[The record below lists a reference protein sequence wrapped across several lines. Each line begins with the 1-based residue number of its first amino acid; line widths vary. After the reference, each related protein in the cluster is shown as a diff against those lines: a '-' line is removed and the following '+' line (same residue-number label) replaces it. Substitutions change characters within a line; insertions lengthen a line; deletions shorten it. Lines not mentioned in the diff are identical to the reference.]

1 MVVSPTPTNDT
12 TQVLETTEMS
22 SQLENTDNESQVIS
36 EEISDLE
43 NNLEN
48 DQENNEVSISK
59 IEEDIKEE
67 ENDIKEKDI
76 KENTINIVEA
86 TPNVGLLEE
95 ITEIEK
101 VEENNNSEIENVSLE
116 EILPT
121 THSLDL
127 KSGIESGLQ
136 IQFTSLKL
144 NEFPILDSNLSS
156 HAKSIESINLNT
168 TNLTI
173 GDEVIYNVDIKIHS
187 YQKFKMLELKTRE
200 FKLALSISLSE
211 DNVLESD
218 NNGYFS
224 YEIFSKIKNSRLFNI
239 IKVFQKV
246 FSGDTISFTI
256 NDLKASVSCDNR
268 LQYHKFIIME
278 NALNIYIDIGKKLH
292 LNKAKNFSEAQLPFY
307 TLHLLDEFLKGKT
320 TINSWI
326 NFNINNDS
334 NIKEGDFINFVKIH
348 EINIRGINFN
358 LKETIHL
365 KSPITASEITKDKI
379 TCYKKTVQINL
390 EKIMK

>member
-36 EEISDLE
+36 EEISNLE

-67 ENDIKEKDI
+67 EKDIKEKDI

-101 VEENNNSEIENVSLE
+101 VEENNNNEIENISLE

-127 KSGIESGLQ
+127 KPGIESGLQ

-211 DNVLESD
+211 DNVLEAD

-307 TLHLLDEFLKGKT
+307 TLHLLDEFLKRKT

>member
-36 EEISDLE
+36 EEISNLE

-67 ENDIKEKDI
+67 ENDI

>member
-12 TQVLETTEMS
+12 TQVLENTEIS

-36 EEISDLE
+36 EEIS
-43 NNLEN
+43 NLEN
-48 DQENNEVSISK
+48 SLENLPGINEVSISK
-59 IEEDIKEE
+59 IEEDIKEK
-67 ENDIKEKDI
+67 ENDV
-76 KENTINIVEA
+76 KENNIMEA
-86 TPNVGLLEE
+86 IPNVGLIE
-95 ITEIEK
+95 EK
-101 VEENNNSEIENVSLE
+101 VEKNDNQIKDVSVNK
-116 EILPT
+116 IFPT
-121 THSLDL
+121 THSLEL
-127 KSGIESGLQ
+127 KPGIESGLQ

-144 NEFPILDSNLSS
+144 NEFPVIDSSLSS
-156 HAKSIESINLNT
+156 HAKSLESINLNT
-168 TNLTI
+168 TNVTI
-173 GDEVIYNVDIKIHS
+173 GDEVLYNVDIKIHS

-200 FKLALSISLSE
+200 FKLALSICLSE
-211 DNVLESD
+211 DNTLKSD
-218 NNGYFS
+218 NNGYFN

-278 NALNIYIDIGKKLH
+278 NALKIYIDVGKKLH
-292 LNKAKNFSEAQLPFY
+292 LHKTKNFSEAQLPFY
-307 TLHLLDEFLKGKT
+307 TLHLLDEFLKGKNS
-320 TINSWI
+320 INSWI
-326 NFNINNDS
+326 NFSVNNDS
-334 NIKEGDFINFVKIH
+334 NIQVGDFVNFVKIH

-358 LKETIHL
+358 LKEIIHL

>member
-12 TQVLETTEMS
+12 TQVLETTEIS

-36 EEISDLE
+36 EEISNLE

-48 DQENNEVSISK
+48 LPEINETGISK

-67 ENDIKEKDI
+67 ENDV
-76 KENTINIVEA
+76 KENDIIEA
-86 TPNVGLLEE
+86 TPNVGLIE
-95 ITEIEK
+95 EK
-101 VEENNNSEIENVSLE
+101 VEKNNHIEKNDNEIKDVSKD

-121 THSLDL
+121 THSLEL
-127 KSGIESGLQ
+127 KPGIESGLQ

-144 NEFPILDSNLSS
+144 NEFPIIDSNLSS
-156 HAKSIESINLNT
+156 HAKSLESINLNT
-168 TNLTI
+168 TNVTI
-173 GDEVIYNVDIKIHS
+173 GDEVLYNVDIKIHS

-200 FKLALSISLSE
+200 FKLALSIYLSE
-211 DNVLESD
+211 DNVLEAD

-256 NDLKASVSCDNR
+256 NDLKASISCDNR

-292 LNKAKNFSEAQLPFY
+292 LNKGKNFSEVQIPFY

-320 TINSWI
+320 SIDSWI
-326 NFNINNDS
+326 NFSIENDK
-334 NIKEGDFINFVKIH
+334 NVKVGDFINFVKIH

-365 KSPITASEITKDKI
+365 KSPVTASEIIKDKI

>member
-12 TQVLETTEMS
+12 TQVLETTEIS

-36 EEISDLE
+36 EEISNLE

-48 DQENNEVSISK
+48 LSEINETGISK

-95 ITEIEK
+95 TTEIEK
-101 VEENNNSEIENVSLE
+101 VEENNNSEIENISLE

-127 KSGIESGLQ
+127 KPGIESGLQ

-211 DNVLESD
+211 DNVLEAD

-326 NFNINNDS
+326 NFNINNDD